1 MSNELEKDLD
11 DEVYEDSYY
20 DDDEEEL
27 EDEDEKD
34 LDDEESSGEVTVSM
48 SFVCE
53 DCDYR
58 WDDYITKDSD
68 EAEDDDSIDVVCPM
82 CGSVNVSQI

>member
-20 DDDEEEL
+20 DDEEEL

-34 LDDEESSGEVTVSM
+34 FEDDSSSGEVTVSM

-58 WDDYITKDSD
+58 WDDYITKESD
-68 EAEDDDSIDVVCPM
+68 DVDEDDEIDVVCPM